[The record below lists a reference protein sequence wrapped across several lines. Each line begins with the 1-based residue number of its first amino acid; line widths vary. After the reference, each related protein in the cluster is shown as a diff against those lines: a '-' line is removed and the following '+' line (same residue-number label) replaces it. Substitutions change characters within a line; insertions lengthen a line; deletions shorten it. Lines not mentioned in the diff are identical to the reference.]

1 MKTGAKI
8 LVEGLQREGVDTIF
22 GYPGGVILPVY
33 DELYDSPIRHILVR
47 HEQAAA
53 HAADGYARAS
63 GRVGVC
69 LATSGPGACN
79 LVTGIATA
87 YMDSVPMVAITGQVP
102 TSLLGNDAFQ
112 EADITG
118 ITLPITKH
126 SYLVKRTVDVD
137 QVVREAFY
145 IARTGRPGPV
155 LIDLPKDVTAGQIE
169 EVPPAPEKVHLRG
182 YQPTMKGH
190 TRQIEKAIELIEKA
204 ERPVIYAGGGI
215 IASEASGELVEFAE
229 RLLCPVATTLMGLG
243 CIPCD
248 HPLNLG
254 MLGMHGTVYANY
266 AVTECDLLIA
276 LGVRFDDRVTG
287 KVPTFA
293 PHAQII
299 HVDIDPAEIGKNKKV
314 DVPLV
319 GDVRSV
325 LQAMLHRLKKRED
338 RKHWLSKVRAW
349 MRKHPLSYKSDGC
362 LRPQYVIQELSNL
375 LKGEGI
381 IVSEVG
387 QNQMWTAQWYCF
399 RKPRSWLSSGGL
411 GTMGYGLPAAM
422 GAHFARPD
430 ETVVDIA
437 GDGSFQMNIQE
448 LGTVAANKIPV
459 KVVILNNMFLG
470 MVRQWQE
477 LFYDRR
483 YSFTEL
489 PAVDFVGIAK
499 AYGIDGLRVEQCEE
513 VPSALRTMLDTDGPF
528 ILDVRIER
536 EENVFP
542 MVPAGAAINEMIG
555 GHVVPE
561 RELQLAE
568 AEEGDAVFL
577 PGRKAA

>member
-182 YQPTMKGH
+182 YQPTLKGH

-215 IASEASGELVEFAE
+215 ISSDASGELVQMAE

-299 HVDIDPAEIGKNKKV
+299 HVDIDPAEIGKNKQV
-314 DVPLV
+314 DVPIV

-325 LQAMLHRLKKRED
+325 LQAVLLRLKKRED

-349 MRKHPLSYKSDGC
+349 MRKHPLSSRNDGC
-362 LRPQYVIQELSNL
+362 LRPQYVVQELSNL

-430 ETVVDIA
+430 EVVVDIA

-489 PAVDFVGIAK
+489 PPVDFVGIAK
-499 AYGIDGLRVEQCEE
+499 AYGIDGLRVDQCEE

-568 AEEGDAVFL
+568 AEEGDAIFL
-577 PGRKAA
+577 PGRKTA

>member
-1 MKTGAKI
+1 M
-8 LVEGLQREGVDTIF
+8 F

-69 LATSGPGACN
+69 MATSGPGACN

-87 YMDSVPMVAITGQVP
+87 YMDSVPMVALTGQVP

-137 QVVREAFY
+137 QVVREAFF

-182 YQPTMKGH
+182 YQPTLKGH
-190 TRQIEKAIELIEKA
+190 TRQIDRAIELIEKA

-215 IASEASGELVEFAE
+215 IGSDASGELVQLAE
-229 RLLCPVATTLMGLG
+229 RQLCPVTTTLMGLG

-299 HVDIDPAEIGKNKKV
+299 HVDIDPAEIGKNKQV

-325 LQAMLHRLKKRED
+325 LQAVLLRLKKRED

-349 MRKHPLSYKSDGC
+349 MRKHPLSYRSDGC
-362 LRPQYVIQELSNL
+362 LRPQYVVQELSNL

-381 IVSEVG
+381 IASEVG

-411 GTMGYGLPAAM
+411 GTMGYGFPAAI

-430 ETVVDIA
+430 EVVVDIA

-489 PAVDFVGIAK
+489 PPVDFVGIAK

-568 AEEGDAVFL
+568 AEEGDAIFL
-577 PGRKAA
+577 PGRKTA

>member
-69 LATSGPGACN
+69 MATSGPGACN
-79 LVTGIATA
+79 LVTGIANA
-87 YMDSVPMVAITGQVP
+87 YMDSVPMVALTGQVP

-118 ITLPITKH
+118 ITLPVTKH

-137 QVVREAFY
+137 RVVQEAFY

-169 EVPPAPEKVHLRG
+169 EVPPLPEKVHLRG
-182 YQPTMKGH
+182 YQPTVKGH

-204 ERPVIYAGGGI
+204 DRPVIYAGGGI
-215 IASEASGELVEFAE
+215 ITSEASAELVQLAE
-229 RLLCPVATTLMGLG
+229 RLLCPVTTTLMGLG
-243 CIPCD
+243 AIPCD

-254 MLGMHGTVYANY
+254 MLGMHGTAYANY
-266 AVTECDLLIA
+266 AVTESDLLIA

-287 KVPTFA
+287 KLATFA
-293 PHAQII
+293 PHAQIV

-314 DVPLV
+314 DVPIV

-325 LQAMLHRLKKRED
+325 LQTMLHRMKKRED
-338 RKHWLSKVRAW
+338 RKHWLTKIRTW
-349 MRKHPLSYKSDGC
+349 MRRHPLSYKSDGC

-411 GTMGYGLPAAM
+411 GTMGYGFPAAI
-422 GAHFARPD
+422 GAYFARPD

-448 LGTVAANKIPV
+448 LGTVAANRIPV

-477 LFYDRR
+477 LFYDHR
-483 YSFTEL
+483 YSYTEL
-489 PAVDFVGIAK
+489 PSVDFVGIAK
-499 AYGIDGLRVEQCEE
+499 AYGIDGLRVEQSEE
-513 VPSALRTMLDTDGPF
+513 VPSALRTMIETEGPF

-561 RELQLAE
+561 RELELAA
-568 AEEGDAVFL
+568 AEEGDVKFS